1 MAESVLLVDYENI
14 GKIDLA
20 AIPDGVRV
28 PFFFGASQRT
38 VPTDFLKAALRLG
51 ERFVPIDIEGQGKN
65 ALDFHIAF
73 YLGEYLAR
81 DPATACVILSKDKG
95 FDPLVRHLARR
106 GFAVRRANTMAEA
119 LGARIPPA
127 AAPRGPG
134 VVRAS
139 AAGAAG
145 AAAGEGAASGRRTRR
160 GGRRAGAHR
169 ESARREGGSAKE
181 QALHLLAGTQKARRP
196 RKRKG
201 LIAVLHSHFAQKVP
215 ESELQRLVDEL
226 IAEGTLSEANGAIA
240 YHFTDGDAR

>member
-38 VPTDFLKAALRLG
+38 VPTDFLKAALKLG

-81 DPATACVILSKDKG
+81 APDTSCVILSKDKG
-95 FDPLVRHLARR
+95 FDPLVRHLTRR
-106 GFAVRRANTMAEA
+106 GFAVRRANSMAEA
-119 LGARIPPA
+119 LGSRGPPA
-127 AAPRGPG
+127 AAPRSP
-134 VVRAS
+134 
-139 AAGAAG
+139 AGARSG
-145 AAAGEGAASGRRTRR
+145 AAAGGRS
-160 GGRRAGAHR
+160 GGRS
-169 ESARREGGSAKE
+169 SARRESGSLRDE
-181 QALHLLAGTQKARRP
+181 ALQLLTGTQKARRP

-201 LIAVLHSHFAQKVP
+201 LIGVLHSHFSRKVP
-215 ESELQRLVDEL
+215 ESELQGLVDEL
-226 IAEGTLSEANGAIA
+226 IAAGHLSEANGAIT
-240 YHFTDGDAR
+240 YHL

>member
-38 VPTDFLKAALRLG
+38 VPTDFLKAALKLG

-81 DPATACVILSKDKG
+81 APDTSCVILSKDKG
-95 FDPLVRHLARR
+95 FDPLVRHLTRR
-106 GFAVRRANTMAEA
+106 GFEVRRANSMGEA
-119 LGARIPPA
+119 LGPRGTPAAA
-127 AAPRGPG
+127 AAPRTP
-134 VVRAS
+134 
-139 AAGAAG
+139 AGARA
-145 AAAGEGAASGRRTRR
+145 
-160 GGRRAGAHR
+160 GGRPGGRSG
-169 ESARREGGSAKE
+169 ARRESPPGDGGSLKD

-201 LIAVLHSHFAQKVP
+201 LIGVLHSHFARKVP
-215 ESELQRLVDEL
+215 ESELQDLVDEL
-226 IAEGTLSEANGAIA
+226 IAQGNLSETNGAIS
-240 YHFTDGDAR
+240 YHF